1 MSITKAKDSEYES
14 KIDYEFECEVD
25 SELHE
30 ISEDGFK
37 RDEWYYGEIPND
49 CTYEKLVEIMAK
61 AVIKFRK
68 DYHKNDVV
76 EYEEAVLIMDLWF
89 DHDCNREN
97 KFDYLVDEEKF
108 CEFSDEVLKTIKGLV
123 QVQ

>member
-25 SELHE
+25 SELDE

-37 RDEWYYGEIPND
+37 RDEWYYGEIPNG

-76 EYEEAVLIMDLWF
+76 EYEEAVLIMDLWI
-89 DHDCNREN
+89 DNDCNREN

-123 QVQ
+123 QV